1 MQIAPGPVFAFPSPL
16 LEAHPAPAPAAASA
30 FVVTTFGLV
39 VTHGGGTLELLLSP
53 EQMLALA
60 GVLTGL
66 ASALGADAEAAK
78 AILLGA
84 ATGASADA

>member
-16 LEAHPAPAPAAASA
+16 LEAHPAPAAASA

-39 VTHGGGTLELLLSP
+39 VTHGGGTLELLLLP